1 MRNFTFCVTTLVKRY
16 LDRSEVTL
24 EILRTWI
31 LYLLCPNVQTYP
43 TCVCLYPQLTE
54 ANQRWSTEWDKLQKH
69 YDDRIRELELD
80 RNQLEKETTDQKL
93 AEDTKLRDYEKM
105 LMVAKNKKED
115 EEVRV

>member
-1 MRNFTFCVTTLVKRY
+1 MY
-16 LDRSEVTL
+16 
-24 EILRTWI
+24 
-31 LYLLCPNVQTYP
+31 
-43 TCVCLYPQLTE
+43 LYPQLTE